1 MLLNLFRSWFKLFQ
15 EIHATKK
22 LEVMREFS
30 GKKKKT
36 SLKAEGDKEMW
47 SLLSLIIMFFFSL
60 LES

>member
-30 GKKKKT
+30 GKKKT